1 MKKFILAFTAIL
13 SIGMAAAFANYTM
26 TQGAGTTFGSVI
38 VGGFHYVQMFVCDLT
53 TPAQCQSVSAA
64 GAAKVDGSAVTQPV
78 SSTTL
83 STKANQDT
91 NTATTA
97 HTCSVA
103 GFSELG
109 CLGQVND
116 SINSATPAGTNIIG
130 KVGIDQTTPGTTNL
144 VALGANQSVN
154 VAQFGGTSTSTGQV
168 AVSVAPV
175 TATNTALVTALRPDS
190 PGIITLGPAAVSSS
204 VPFTLSS
211 QYPTNAT
218 TTTPTAI
225 TASTTGTTGATTATL
240 AGVASKTT
248 FICGFTISSD
258 ATAAL
263 AGAATVTGTITGT
276 LNYIQNVGSAT
287 AAGVLTQTFSPCI
300 PASATNTGIAVRS
313 EERR

>member
-1 MKKFILAFTAIL
+1 MKKFILAFTAII

-38 VGGFHYVQMFVCDLT
+38 VAGFHYVQMFVCDLT

-64 GAAKVDGSAVTQPV
+64 VAAKVDASAVTQPV

-83 STKANQDT
+83 ATKANQDT

-190 PGIITLGPAAVSSS
+190 PGIITLGPAAVSGS
-204 VPFTLSS
+204 VPFTFSS

-225 TASTTGTTGATTATL
+225 TGNATGSTSAVVGTL
-240 AGVASKTT
+240 AAAASKTT
-248 FICGFTISSD
+248 FVCGFNVSAVGGVATVGPVTVAGLVGSSQVYQVPVN
-258 ATAAL
+258 ATAGQIL
-263 AGAATVTGTITGT
+263 IT
-276 LNYIQNVGSAT
+276 QN
-287 AAGVLTQTFSPCI
+287 FSPC
-300 PASATNTGIAVRS
+300 
-313 EERR
+313 